1 LQKKQVPKIVQIT
14 QNKNLQLKP
23 NPTTYNLYQNSTFK
37 GNISRIMRKLQ
48 AMHSY
53 LAHTHFMHISHLISK
68 QKIHIYLQ
76 NKKLTIELVKQEITS
91 KFA

>member
-1 LQKKQVPKIVQIT
+1 VPKIVQMT
-14 QNKNLQLKP
+14 QNKSLKIKP
-23 NPTTYNLYQNSTFK
+23 NPMTYNPHQNSTFK

-68 QKIHIYLQ
+68 QKFTL
-76 NKKLTIELVKQEITS
+76 LAKQETNY
-91 KFA
+91 